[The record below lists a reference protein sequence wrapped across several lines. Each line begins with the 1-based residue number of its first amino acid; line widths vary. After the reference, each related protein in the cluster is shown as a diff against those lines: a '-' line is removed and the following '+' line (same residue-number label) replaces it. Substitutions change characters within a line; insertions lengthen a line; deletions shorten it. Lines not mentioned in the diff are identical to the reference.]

1 MQKLIL
7 AQTNRVFLDTKKS
20 VDSVKISLVDSTGSY
35 LKDSGS
41 NDLKEKVCTL
51 DAPSGKFYYDVTFDS
66 TTTAT
71 DAFIYWEATKDSLAV
86 TLEDKFSP
94 EDAVIVA
101 AISTDR
107 LLVSPSFILDNF
119 LRGISESEI
128 EESFAGQSYRQTIRD
143 YTYAATEQL
152 EEATLTS
159 FTARSKTAEKHEYY
173 MTEIYEK
180 FWTIQLYEY
189 PIISITKIQL
199 LLNEQEIATIPAEW
213 IQVGNALEGLVKIVP
228 YAGGISGF
236 AFRLITKGGLGLA
249 ILLGESTYVP
259 DFFSY
264 DYSYGL
270 DWANLPIEQK
280 RNIQMAIGRRLAI
293 NLLPNLDIH
302 RGISSESRSDSG
314 ASGSRSYTSSAM
326 YGEHSAAIETFK
338 KEEMR
343 WINLF
348 KRKYL
353 KRLQVEGY

>member
-1 MQKLIL
+1 MQKLTL

-35 LKDSGS
+35 IKDSAS
-41 NDLKEKVCTL
+41 NDLKEKDCTL
-51 DAPSGKFYYDVTFDS
+51 DGPSGKYYYDVTFDS
-66 TTTAT
+66 STTPT
-71 DAFIYWEATKDSLAV
+71 DAFIYWETSKDEIAV
-86 TLEDKFSP
+86 ALEDKFSP
-94 EDAVIVA
+94 EDAIVVT

-119 LRGISESEI
+119 LRGISVSDIEI
-128 EESFAGQSYRQTIRD
+128 SFEGQSYRQTIRD
-143 YTYAATEQL
+143 YAYAATEQL

-159 FTARSKTAEKHEYY
+159 FTPKTKTAEKHEYY
-173 MTEIYEK
+173 MHEIYEK
-180 FWTIQLYEY
+180 FWTIALYEY
-189 PIISITKIQL
+189 PIISVTKIQL
-199 LLNEQEIATIPAEW
+199 LLNEQEIATIPDEW
-213 IQVGNALEGLVKIVP
+213 IQVGNAWEGLVKIVP

-249 ILLGESTYVP
+249 ILLGESHYVP

-270 DWANLPIEQK
+270 DWNNLLIEEK
-280 RNIQMAIGRRLAI
+280 RNIQTAIGRRVAI
-293 NLLPNLDIH
+293 NLLPNLDVH
-302 RGISSESRSDSG
+302 RGISSESKSDSG
-314 ASGSRSYTSSAM
+314 ASASRSYTSSAI

-338 KEEMR
+338 KEEVR